1 VSQDGDA
8 VRRRLPAIT
17 RRALII
23 DAARRV
29 IAEQGLSGAT
39 VREIAAAA
47 GVRPGTIT
55 HHFASIEELL
65 TEVLHLESDR
75 FGQELAAAVSARSGA
90 MAGLRAIGDVML
102 ADRPEVRDHWR
113 IWLDLWARASH
124 DAPLA
129 GWQAERYRGS
139 RRLVRDLIAEGVEQG
154 ELRGVDPDAA
164 AVDVVAMVDGLA
176 IQAFL
181 EMGELTPE
189 TARRHLA
196 EALEQRFAL
205 QPPPG

>member
-1 VSQDGDA
+1 MSPDGDHA
-8 VRRRLPAIT
+8 RRRLPAIA

-29 IAEQGLSGAT
+29 IARQGLTGAT
-39 VREIAAAA
+39 VRQIAAAA

-65 TEVLHLESDR
+65 TEVLHVESDR
-75 FGQELAAAVSARSGA
+75 FGQELAAAVSERSGA

-129 GWQAERYRGS
+129 EWQAERYRDS
-139 RRLVRDLIAEGVEQG
+139 RRLVRDVIAEGVEQG
-154 ELRGVDPDAA
+154 ELRGVDPEAA

-196 EALEQRFAL
+196 EALEQRFAP
-205 QPPPG
+205 QPRPG